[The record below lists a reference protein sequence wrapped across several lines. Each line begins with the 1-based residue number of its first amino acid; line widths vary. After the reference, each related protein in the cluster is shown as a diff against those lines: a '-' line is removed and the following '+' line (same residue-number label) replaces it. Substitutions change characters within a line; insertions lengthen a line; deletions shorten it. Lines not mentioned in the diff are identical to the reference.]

1 MSLVLQNFNF
11 SSSLKRRTQSSVNSS
26 ASFSLTGLDFPVG
39 FSIKPNDGYFKC
51 DQKQEANSPRFCFR
65 LVFPSENLHPIPSRP
80 PFTKHKPCKRIHKTR
95 SKHIHI
101 FNVRFNFSPYPDFP
115 ARGNL
120 KLDLIWGL
128 RCWMKICMFLSNKW
142 RTLERLWLSML
153 KGLPVGW
160 IFRCTHTHTHKY
172 KYRRTHRHIFLFSFV
187 FTGQDLVYVFLLFW
201 FFCNSLPVLHH
212 PFAFFS
218 TVSFEKRKWTARNE
232 MECTCKKKK

>member
-1 MSLVLQNFNF
+1 MWP
-11 SSSLKRRTQSSVNSS
+11 K
-26 ASFSLTGLDFPVG
+26 TG
-39 FSIKPNDGYFKC
+39 S
-51 DQKQEANSPRFCFR
+51 E
-65 LVFPSENLHPIPSRP
+65 FPSVLFQTRFSFWKPSSNPIPSLHS
-80 PFTKHKPCKRIHKTR
+80 FTKHKPCKRIHKTR

-101 FNVRFNFSPYPDFP
+101 FNFRFNFSPYPNFP

-160 IFRCTHTHTHKY
+160 ILGARTHKY
-172 KYRRTHRHIFLFSFV
+172 KYRRTHRHIFRFSFV

>member
-11 SSSLKRRTQSSVNSS
+11 SSSLKRWTQSSVNSS

-39 FSIKPNDGYFKC
+39 FSIKPNDRYFKC